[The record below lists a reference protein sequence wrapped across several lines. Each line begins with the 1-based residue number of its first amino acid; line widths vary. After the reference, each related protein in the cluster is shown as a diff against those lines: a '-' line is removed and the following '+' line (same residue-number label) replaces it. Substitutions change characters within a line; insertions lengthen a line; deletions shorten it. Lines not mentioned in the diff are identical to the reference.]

1 MQDQIIPGTLD
12 PLLAGLS
19 YLVSVLG
26 SFTELQFGISIPS
39 AINTRERM
47 VAIVAAGAVMG
58 GGAIWSMHF
67 IAMLAWKMSMPV
79 TYDLPITLGSAVVAM
94 LSCMAGLAIVGRGIF
109 STVKLML
116 GGVLMGLGVSGM
128 HYAGMSAMK
137 MPATIDYAANYVI
150 LSIVI
155 AILAS
160 IAALW
165 LAFNMR
171 GIWPQIVS
179 ALIMGIAVCG
189 MHYTGMAAAR
199 FRSVDSMATMAVGV
213 SGNSLGVVIFAIA
226 VFLLSTMLVIQ
237 RRRQQQRAQIE
248 I

>member
-1 MQDQIIPGTLD
+1 MQDQIIPSTLD

-26 SFTELQFGISIPS
+26 SFTALQFGISIPS
-39 AINTRERM
+39 ATNTRERM

-171 GIWPQIVS
+171 GIWPQIFS
-179 ALIMGIAVCG
+179 ALIMGVAVCG

-199 FRSVDSMATMAVGV
+199 FRSMDDMTMTEGV
-213 SGNSLGVVIFAIA
+213 SGNSLGIVIFAIA
-226 VFLLSTMLVIQ
+226 VFLLSTVLVIQ
-237 RRRQQQRAQIE
+237 MRRQQQRAQIE

>member
-1 MQDQIIPGTLD
+1 MQDQIIPSTLD

-26 SFTELQFGISIPS
+26 SFTALQFGIGIPS
-39 AINTRERM
+39 ATNTRERI

-58 GGAIWSMHF
+58 GGAIWYMHF
-67 IAMLAWKMSMPV
+67 IAMLAWKMDMPM

-109 STVKLML
+109 STAKLVL
-116 GGVLMGLGVSGM
+116 GGALMGLGVSGM
-128 HYAGMSAMK
+128 HYAGMSAMQ
-137 MPATIDYAANYVI
+137 MPATIDYAANRVI

-155 AILAS
+155 AIMAS

-171 GIWPQIVS
+171 GIWPQMFS
-179 ALIMGIAVCG
+179 ALIMGVAVCG
-189 MHYTGMAAAR
+189 MHYTGMSAAR
-199 FRSVDSMATMAVGV
+199 FRSMDSATMAEGV
-213 SGNSLGVVIFAIA
+213 SGNSLGIVIFAIA

-237 RRRQQQRAQIE
+237 RRRQQRRAQIE